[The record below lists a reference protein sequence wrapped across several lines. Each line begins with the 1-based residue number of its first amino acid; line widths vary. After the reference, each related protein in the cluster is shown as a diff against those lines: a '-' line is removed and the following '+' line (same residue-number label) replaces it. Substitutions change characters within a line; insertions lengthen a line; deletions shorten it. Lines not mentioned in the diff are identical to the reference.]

1 MTKIKVTSKTL
12 NHLHYGMPKCL
23 TAQTKMATFRG
34 TVSVVSNTKPSL
46 VSNNGTGEINFNTR
60 SITSLKKVR
69 NDKI

>member
-23 TAQTKMATFRG
+23 TAQTKMAKFRG

-46 VSNNGTGEINFNTR
+46 VSNKGTGEINFNTK
-60 SITSLKKVR
+60 SITSFKKYE
-69 NDKI
+69 KQ